1 MMSVIINLKLQH
13 LPPHH
18 LPGNPLHL
26 TIIHAQGGG
35 GLFREFE
42 PYLAGLTQALR
53 VATELICHHHSISIV
68 KLRLTKNYLSFL
80 CRTPSYF
87 QKFVGLKKLN

>member
-1 MMSVIINLKLQH
+1 MMSVIINSKLPH
-13 LPPHH
+13 SPP
-18 LPGNPLHL
+18 PGNPLAFDH
-26 TIIHAQGGG
+26 HRCPRGG

>member
-1 MMSVIINLKLQH
+1 MMSVIINSKLPH
-13 LPPHH
+13 SPPPPATHW
-18 LPGNPLHL
+18 HL
-26 TIIHAQGGG
+26 TIIDAQGGGG

>member
-1 MMSVIINLKLQH
+1 MSVIINSKLQH
-13 LPPHH
+13 SPPP
-18 LPGNPLHL
+18 PGNPLAFDH
-26 TIIHAQGGG
+26 HRCPRGG